1 MVSEQQPN
9 RTNELN
15 ICQPETSGLIKA
27 TAGISA
33 YFSPLLFFYDGQY
46 IELSETINY

>member
-1 MVSEQQPN
+1 MVSNQQPN

-15 ICQPETSGLIKA
+15 ICQQEASGLIKA
-27 TAGISA
+27 TAGVSA
-33 YFSPLLFFYDGQY
+33 YFSPLLFLHDGQY

>member
-1 MVSEQQPN
+1 MVSDQQPN

-15 ICQPETSGLIKA
+15 ICQQEASGLIKA
-27 TAGISA
+27 TAGIWA
-33 YFSPLLFFYDGQY
+33 YFSPLSFFYDGQY